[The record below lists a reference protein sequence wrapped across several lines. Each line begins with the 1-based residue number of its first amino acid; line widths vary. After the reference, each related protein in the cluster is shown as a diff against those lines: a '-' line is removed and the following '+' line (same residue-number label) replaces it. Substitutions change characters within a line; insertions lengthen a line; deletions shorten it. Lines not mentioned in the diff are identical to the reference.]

1 MIFLQPW
8 LLFALPLVLLPII
21 IHLIN
26 QWRFQTIPWAAM
38 MFLLSAH
45 KMARGYSRIRQWL
58 IMFFRVLAIAALLFA
73 VSRPLAGGWLGLAAG
88 ERGDTTLILLD
99 RSPSMQWRNPGSG
112 ESKLTTAC
120 RQLRDLMSSMETDR
134 YVVID
139 SVSYTSVSLQSA
151 DLLTEISSAQPASS
165 SADVPRL
172 LEVAHDYIRD
182 NKTGRT
188 EIWIC
193 SDVASNDWQSESGRW
208 GNLRESFAAFP
219 QSVRFHLLAYSKH
232 EQSNLSIRVT
242 EVRRQETTGNAELLV
257 SFSLSRTGDA
267 KDKRTVPVQWE
278 IEGTRS
284 AQSVELVGPRVE
296 VRDHPIPI
304 DPSRRRGWGR
314 VSIPSDVN
322 PADDDFYFVFDE
334 PPPRKTLIVTD
345 DPSTVR
351 PLELAAR
358 ISADPALRASAE
370 VVQPDQLTG
379 VEWDQLALVLWQS
392 ALPRGISQQL
402 LTTFIERG
410 GQVAFFPPKS
420 PTAESFLGL
429 RWTDWKSDD
438 GPTPIETWQSNE
450 GPIAHTMNGT
460 ALPVGELEI
469 RRYCGLEGECSKLAV
484 LRGGAPLLARASTE
498 KGGAYFWTTT
508 SSPGDS
514 SLGTNGVVLYAFVQ
528 RAIAAGAEALSTSR
542 QLIAGEAS
550 RTDSKNW
557 KILAETD
564 QGLSTES
571 AHHRGAY
578 QSDDRL
584 IGVNRSPAED
594 EGIPLSDDR
603 VASLFH
609 GLDFSRVDDRAGS
622 TSSMVQEIWRTFLV
636 AMLLALL
643 AEAILCLPK
652 GSRKGVATK

>member
-8 LLFALPLVLLPII
+8 LLFALPLVSLPII

-45 KMARGYSRIRQWL
+45 KMARGYSRLRQWL
-58 IMFFRVLAIAALLFA
+58 IMLCRVLAIAGLLFA

-112 ESKLTTAC
+112 ESKLMTAC
-120 RQLRDLMSSMETDR
+120 RQLRDLMRSMETDR

-139 SVSYTSVSLQSA
+139 SVTYTPLSLQSA
-151 DLLTEISSAQPASS
+151 DLLTDLSSAQAASS
-165 SADVPRL
+165 SADIPRL

-182 NKTGRT
+182 NKSGRT
-188 EIWIC
+188 EVWIC
-193 SDVASNDWQSESGRW
+193 SDVASNDWEPESGRW
-208 GNLRESFAAFP
+208 GNLRESFSAFP
-219 QSVRFHLLAYSKH
+219 QSIRFHLLAYPRH
-232 EQSNLSIRVT
+232 EQTNLSIRVT
-242 EVRRQETTGNAELLV
+242 DVRRQETTGSSELLV
-257 SFSLSRTGDA
+257 SFSLTRIGEA
-267 KDKRTVPVQWE
+267 EDKLTVPVQWE
-278 IEGTRS
+278 IEGSRS
-284 AQSVELVGPRVE
+284 TQPVELVGSRID

-304 DPSRRRGWGR
+304 DRARIRGWGR

-322 PADDDFYFVFDE
+322 PADDDFYFVFDQ
-334 PPPRKTLIVTD
+334 PPPRTTLIVTD

-358 ISADPALRASAE
+358 ISADPAIRASAE

-379 VEWDQLALVLWQS
+379 IEWDQLALVLWQS
-392 ALPRGISQQL
+392 ALPHGVGQQL
-402 LTTFIERG
+402 LTAFIERG
-410 GQVAFFPPKS
+410 GQVAFFPPKT
-420 PTAESFLGL
+420 PTADTFLGL
-429 RWTDWKSDD
+429 HWTNWKSDN

-450 GPIAHTMNGT
+450 GPIARTMSGA

-469 RRYCGLEGECSKLAV
+469 RRYCGIEGECSKLAV
-484 LRGGAPLLARASTE
+484 LQGGAPLLARGTSE

-508 SSPGDS
+508 LSPVDS

-528 RAIAAGAEALSTSR
+528 RAIAAGAEVLSKSR
-542 QLIAGEAS
+542 QLTAGEKSPA
-550 RTDSKNW
+550 DSKDW
-557 KILAETD
+557 VVLAETD
-564 QGLSTES
+564 QGLSSES

-578 QSDDRL
+578 QSGDQL
-584 IGVNRSPAED
+584 IAVNRSLAED
-594 EGIPLSDDR
+594 EGVPLGDDR
-603 VASLFH
+603 VSSLFQ
-609 GLDFSRVDDRAGS
+609 GLDFSRVDDQAGS
-622 TSSMVQEIWRTFLV
+622 TSSMVQEIWRTFLI
-636 AMLLALL
+636 AMLLALI

-652 GSRKGVATK
+652 ATRKGVAAK